1 MSAFVHLSL
10 HSEFSVN
17 DGLMKVEEI
26 ARHAREKNFPAVALT
41 DRSNLFGI
49 VKFYT
54 ACRSVGVKPILGVD
68 FEIKEESF
76 SYRLVVLATS
86 NSGYKNLLSLVSRSY
101 TGDGEYGSLRKEWL
115 VGLNEGLIVLSGG
128 IGGDVGIQILNQD
141 YTSAA
146 SRVRWWKE
154 ILGNRYYL
162 EISRTGREDDIYLEQ
177 VVRLSSEIGVPLVA
191 TNDVRFFRKEDF
203 EAHET
208 RVCIQQG
215 RTLNDPRRGREYTE
229 QQYLRSHSEMLDLF
243 SDLPE
248 AIENAHQIAV
258 RSNVTVELGKYYLPT
273 YPVPDETTLEDYLIH
288 LCETALNEFL
298 EKKRINGEPLTD
310 QEYRKRLQYEL
321 EVINQMGFAG
331 YFLIVMEFVK
341 WAKINNIP
349 VGPGRGS
356 GAGSLVSFCL
366 SITDLDPIKYDL
378 LFERLLN
385 PERVSMPDLDIDFCM
400 ERRDEVI
407 RHVADLYG
415 TDAVSQIVTFGTMAA
430 KAVVRDVARV
440 QGKPYGLAD
449 RLSKMIPFEVGMT
462 LEKAVAEEPELREF
476 ISSHDEVAEIMDMA
490 FQLEG
495 CVRNVGRHAGGVVI
509 APSAL
514 EEFVPLYTESKGS
527 GAISQ
532 YDKGDVELAGLVKF
546 DFLGLKTLT
555 IIDWS
560 VNAINSERL
569 KGGEEPIDPRS
580 LPLDDSKT
588 YELLRSAETTAI
600 FQLESEG
607 MKDLIRRL
615 LPDNINDIVAL
626 VALFRPGPLQSGA
639 VDEYIDRKHGKVP
652 VNYAHPSLETVLEKT
667 YGVMLYQED
676 VMQVSQ
682 VLAGFSLGQ
691 ADLLRKA
698 MGKKI
703 PEEMAKL
710 RDSFLEGTRLNEVKD
725 LTSNQIFDAME
736 KFAGY
741 AFNRAHS
748 AAYAMI
754 TFQTA
759 WLKTHYPAEFMAA
772 VLTAD
777 MQNIDKVVNLVDET
791 LRMGIRLLTPD
802 IRTSDY
808 RFKAQGGEIVYG
820 LGAVRGVGEGPVEAI
835 CEERE
840 HSPFIDIHDF
850 CRRLGPK
857 KVGKRVLEALVRSGA
872 MDSLVQGTSDLNA
885 VRSQLLGDLDQAI
898 QGAEQSARNQTMGIT
913 DMFDG
918 VNETHFASENIIREL
933 SKKERLEGEKETLG
947 LYLTG
952 HPIEEYAD
960 EIGGIC
966 RKRIAQLKPGRGKQV
981 VAGLIVSSRTR
992 RSRNGGGMAF
1002 VVLDDRSGRI
1012 EASIFGDVYESYR
1025 SKLTKDSI
1033 VFVEGEVQS
1042 SEYNQILKLRAERVF
1057 DILEARHRYF
1067 AVVEIALEDDDFRD
1081 DVPSRLKQ
1089 RLTPHISNG
1098 CVVSI
1103 RYRSPEAAGRITL
1116 SDEWRVS
1123 PTDELLLSLRQEF
1136 GAQAVSMKYDLPRK
1150 FA

>member
-1 MSAFVHLSL
+1 
-10 HSEFSVN
+10 
-17 DGLMKVEEI
+17 
-26 ARHAREKNFPAVALT
+26 
-41 DRSNLFGI
+41 
-49 VKFYT
+49 
-54 ACRSVGVKPILGVD
+54 
-68 FEIKEESF
+68 
-76 SYRLVVLATS
+76 
-86 NSGYKNLLSLVSRSY
+86 
-101 TGDGEYGSLRKEWL
+101 
-115 VGLNEGLIVLSGG
+115 GLIVLSGG

-490 FQLEG
+490 FQLDG

-509 APSAL
+509 AP
-514 EEFVPLYTESKGS
+514 
-527 GAISQ
+527 
-532 YDKGDVELAGLVKF
+532 
-546 DFLGLKTLT
+546 
-555 IIDWS
+555 
-560 VNAINSERL
+560 
-569 KGGEEPIDPRS
+569 
-580 LPLDDSKT
+580 
-588 YELLRSAETTAI
+588 
-600 FQLESEG
+600 
-607 MKDLIRRL
+607 
-615 LPDNINDIVAL
+615 
-626 VALFRPGPLQSGA
+626 
-639 VDEYIDRKHGKVP
+639 
-652 VNYAHPSLETVLEKT
+652 
-667 YGVMLYQED
+667 
-676 VMQVSQ
+676 
-682 VLAGFSLGQ
+682 
-691 ADLLRKA
+691 
-698 MGKKI
+698 
-703 PEEMAKL
+703 
-710 RDSFLEGTRLNEVKD
+710 
-725 LTSNQIFDAME
+725 
-736 KFAGY
+736 
-741 AFNRAHS
+741 
-748 AAYAMI
+748 
-754 TFQTA
+754 
-759 WLKTHYPAEFMAA
+759 
-772 VLTAD
+772 
-777 MQNIDKVVNLVDET
+777 
-791 LRMGIRLLTPD
+791 
-802 IRTSDY
+802 
-808 RFKAQGGEIVYG
+808 
-820 LGAVRGVGEGPVEAI
+820 
-835 CEERE
+835 
-840 HSPFIDIHDF
+840 
-850 CRRLGPK
+850 
-857 KVGKRVLEALVRSGA
+857 
-872 MDSLVQGTSDLNA
+872 
-885 VRSQLLGDLDQAI
+885 
-898 QGAEQSARNQTMGIT
+898 
-913 DMFDG
+913 
-918 VNETHFASENIIREL
+918 
-933 SKKERLEGEKETLG
+933 
-947 LYLTG
+947 
-952 HPIEEYAD
+952 
-960 EIGGIC
+960 
-966 RKRIAQLKPGRGKQV
+966 
-981 VAGLIVSSRTR
+981 
-992 RSRNGGGMAF
+992 
-1002 VVLDDRSGRI
+1002 
-1012 EASIFGDVYESYR
+1012 
-1025 SKLTKDSI
+1025 
-1033 VFVEGEVQS
+1033 
-1042 SEYNQILKLRAERVF
+1042 
-1057 DILEARHRYF
+1057 
-1067 AVVEIALEDDDFRD
+1067 
-1081 DVPSRLKQ
+1081 
-1089 RLTPHISNG
+1089 
-1098 CVVSI
+1098 
-1103 RYRSPEAAGRITL
+1103 
-1116 SDEWRVS
+1116 
-1123 PTDELLLSLRQEF
+1123 
-1136 GAQAVSMKYDLPRK
+1136 
-1150 FA
+1150 